1 MSENRVRHA
10 TDKLNIKESICT
22 VSMFDASERSFG
34 VGVKY
39 HRKGQEVEEKNTLD
53 RCYISEKVDIFG
65 I

>member
-1 MSENRVRHA
+1 
-10 TDKLNIKESICT
+10 
-22 VSMFDASERSFG
+22 MFDASERSFG